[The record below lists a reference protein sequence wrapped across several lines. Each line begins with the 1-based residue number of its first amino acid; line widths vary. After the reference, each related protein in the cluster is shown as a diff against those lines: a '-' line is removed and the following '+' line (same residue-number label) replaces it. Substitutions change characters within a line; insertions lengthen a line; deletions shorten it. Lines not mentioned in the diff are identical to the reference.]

1 MELGQFS
8 IREHERIGRLVPA
21 SADILVTIGVRARG
35 FSKGAIEQG
44 MDETKIFE
52 FDDSL
57 KAGKEL
63 QTFIKPGDVLLVK
76 GSQSI
81 RAERF
86 VEELMAEP
94 AHAEDL
100 LVRQDTM
107 WKNKA

>member
-8 IREHERIGRLVPA
+8 IKEHERIGRLIPK

-35 FSKGAIEQG
+35 FSKGAVEEG
-44 MDETKIFE
+44 MQEKYIFE
-52 FDDSL
+52 FDDAL

-63 QTFIKPGDVLLVK
+63 QNFIKAGDVLLVK

-94 AHAEDL
+94 ENAENL
-100 LVRQDTM
+100 LVRQDAM
-107 WKNKA
+107 WKGR